1 MADNEITIIFD
12 DYLRYRRDL
21 LRDRHKEAVMESF
34 RQANPSAGPKAA
46 KRYKKKQA
54 FQDAVEAS
62 LKADPEYQALSDPAL
77 MPELEAQMQASMEEL
92 TPTLQKYA
100 EAREK
105 RETEK
110 RLKELTGSESLAA
123 YLEDHKE
130 EYLQDIIDTI
140 EKYLKN
146 RRQILDR
153 VQNTHFGKKV
163 WQEDLDENNI
173 GEFTSEYLLD
183 DEAVGYILS
192 RGRTI
197 DDYLIRRAA
206 ESSEELRA
214 YAKRGS
220 RQWQF
225 IRERLRFVINDLELN
240 FEILE
245 DLQDYFTPEKVE
257 SLLRE
262 NKRYTEIFRRMDERA
277 ERERRMKESI
287 LSQMPDCY
295 ADLYPAARE
304 IERHF
309 ILHIGPTNCGKTHD
323 SIEAFK
329 QARKGIY
336 LGPLRL
342 LAFEVYEN
350 SNAAGVPCNL
360 ITGEEEHIVE
370 GALHQASTV
379 EMMDPVEEY
388 DVAVIDEAQMMDEEE
403 RGGSWTAAVMGVL
416 AREVHVCA
424 APYAEELLIRMIE
437 YCGDTWEVVRH
448 ERMTPLIVENRKFSF
463 PRDVKEHD
471 ALIVFSKKNVLAVAS
486 ELQQQGIRC
495 SIIYGALPYEVRQQ
509 EVRRFISGETTVV
522 VATDAIGMGMNL
534 PVRRIVFLEMM
545 KYDGH
550 TKRDLLPSEVLQ
562 IAGRAG
568 RYGIYDTGYTNA
580 EYGKAILWRAF
591 RSTIPDLKKARLAFP
606 ESLIGLE
613 GRLSEIMERWNSIED
628 RDFFQKAYT
637 VREIALCRELEEY
650 TDDKELIYRF
660 VMIPFDERDSTL
672 KELWE
677 QMFAAELQGQVRE
690 FRSVYTLYGRNP
702 DLQELEELYSI
713 CDLVYYYCRVFNHP
727 AELDDVGETR
737 NKICGKIMEILKK
750 QSLPGRRCRRCGK
763 ILPWNYPYAV
773 CDDCFGKA
781 K

>member
-1 MADNEITIIFD
+1 MANTETTILFD
-12 DYLRYRRDL
+12 DYLRYRKDQ
-21 LRDRHKEAVMESF
+21 LREKHKESVMDRFLSD
-34 RQANPSAGPKAA
+34 NPGAGPKAV

-54 FQDAVEAS
+54 FHDAIEAS
-62 LKADPEYQALSDPAL
+62 LKEDPDYQALVSEAGR
-77 MPELEAQMQASMEEL
+77 MALEAEFEAVREDL
-92 TPTLQKYA
+92 APTLVKYA
-100 EAREK
+100 ENREK

-110 RLKELTGSESLAA
+110 RLRELTGSEALADF
-123 YLEDHKE
+123 LHSHKDQ
-130 EYLQDIIDTI
+130 YLQEIIDAV
-140 EKYLKN
+140 EKNLTGK
-146 RRQILDR
+146 RQVLDR
-153 VQNTHFGKKV
+153 VKNTHFGRQV

-173 GEFTSEYLLD
+173 SDFTDEYLLD
-183 DEAVGYILS
+183 DEAVGYILNHS
-192 RGRTI
+192 RTI

-206 ESSEELRA
+206 DSNPELRD
-214 YAKRGS
+214 YAKKGS

-225 IRERLRFVINDLELN
+225 IRERLRIAINDLELN

-245 DLQDYFTPEKVE
+245 DLQDYFTPGRVE
-257 SLLRE
+257 SLLRA
-262 NKRYTEIFRRMDERA
+262 NKRYTEIFRRRDERA

-304 IERHF
+304 IDRHF

-342 LAFEVYEN
+342 LAFEVYEAA
-350 SNAAGVPCNL
+350 NAAGVPCNL

-424 APYAEELLIRMIE
+424 APYAEDLLIRMIE

-448 ERMTPLIVENRKFSF
+448 KRMTPLIVENRKFSF

-486 ELQQQGIRC
+486 ELQQRGISC

-509 EVRRFISGETTVV
+509 EVRRFTSGETSVV

-534 PVRRIVFLEMM
+534 PVKRIVFLEMM

-550 TKRDLLPSEVLQ
+550 RKRDLLPSEVLQ

-568 RYGIYDTGYTNA
+568 RFGIYDTGYTNA

-591 RSTIPDLKKARLAFP
+591 RADIPNLKKARLAFP

-628 RDFFQKAYT
+628 REFFQKAYT

-677 QMFAAELQGQVRE
+677 QMFAAELNGQVRE
-690 FRSVYTLYGRNP
+690 FRPVYTLYGRKP

-727 AELDDVGETR
+727 EELEDVGETR
-737 NKICGKIMEILKK
+737 NKICSMIMEILKK

-763 ILPWNYPYAV
+763 ILPWNYPYAI
-773 CDDCFGKA
+773 CDDCFGSK
-781 K
+781 

>member
-1 MADNEITIIFD
+1 MTNTEITILFD
-12 DYLRYRRDL
+12 DYLRYRKEQ
-21 LRDRHKEAVMESF
+21 LREKHKESVTDRF
-34 RQANPSAGPKAA
+34 LQANPGAGPKAV

-54 FQDAVEAS
+54 FQDAVDAS
-62 LKADPEYQALSDPAL
+62 LKADPAYQALVSEDRRQA
-77 MPELEAQMQASMEEL
+77 LEAEFEASREALE
-92 TPTLQKYA
+92 PTLAKYA
-100 EAREK
+100 ENREK

-110 RLKELTGSESLAA
+110 RLRELTGSEALSD
-123 YLEDHKE
+123 YLLSQKDR
-130 EYLQDIIDTI
+130 YLQDIIAVV
-140 EKYLKN
+140 EKNLTN
-146 RRQILDR
+146 RRQIIDR
-153 VQNTHFGKKV
+153 VKNTHFGRQV

-173 GEFTSEYLLD
+173 SDFTSEYLLD
-183 DEAVGYILS
+183 DEAVGYMLS
-192 RGRTI
+192 HSRTI

-206 ESSEELRA
+206 DSSPELRD
-214 YAKRGS
+214 YAKKGS

-225 IRERLRFVINDLELN
+225 IRERLRIVINDLELN

-245 DLQDYFTPEKVE
+245 DLQDYFTPKKVE

-287 LSQMPDCY
+287 LRQMPDCY

-304 IERHF
+304 IDRHF

-323 SIEAFK
+323 SIEAFR

-342 LAFEVYEN
+342 LAFEVYEAA
-350 SNAAGVPCNL
+350 NAAGVPCNL
-360 ITGEEEHIVE
+360 VTGEEEHIVE

-424 APYAEELLIRMIE
+424 APYAEDLLIRMIE

-448 ERMTPLIVENRKFSF
+448 QRMTPLIVENRKFSF

-486 ELQQQGIRC
+486 ELQQRGISC

-509 EVRRFISGETTVV
+509 EVRRFISGETSVV

-550 TKRDLLPSEVLQ
+550 RKRDLMPSEVLQ

-568 RYGIYDTGYTNA
+568 RFGIYDTGYTNA

-591 RSTIPDLKKARLAFP
+591 RSTIPDLKKARLSFP

-628 RDFFQKAYT
+628 KEFFRKAYT

-677 QMFAAELQGQVRE
+677 QMFAAELNGQVRE
-690 FRSVYTLYGRNP
+690 FRPVYTLYGRKP

-727 AELDDVGETR
+727 EELEDVGETR

-773 CDDCFGKA
+773 CDDCFGK